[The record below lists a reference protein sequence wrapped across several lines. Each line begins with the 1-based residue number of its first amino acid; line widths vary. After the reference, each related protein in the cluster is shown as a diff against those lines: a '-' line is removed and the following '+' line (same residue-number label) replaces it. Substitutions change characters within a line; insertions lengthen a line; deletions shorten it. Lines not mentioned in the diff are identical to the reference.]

1 MQMRILFSVL
11 ALGIAQLSMAQR
23 DYSNVQITSE
33 QLSANVYVLYGAG
46 GNMALVTGEQQNYL
60 IDDQFAPLSD
70 KILFKIKSINDKP
83 LAYVLNTHWHGDH
96 TGGNEN
102 LANEGALIIA
112 SDRVYDRLKEGQQS
126 ARRNT
131 PPAAPKALPVI
142 SFSDQMHLRYRQ
154 DAHIHAMHVNDA
166 HTDGDSFY
174 YFPDENVIHL
184 GDNFF
189 NGKYP
194 FIDTDSGGDIDGL
207 LSNLRMAAA
216 MIDNETK
223 IIPGHGAVGTLAD
236 LKAYTHVLETC
247 VTLIKE
253 LRDEGLS
260 VDEIIDAKPLEAWD
274 DSYGDGFISPQAFI
288 RSVYQS
294 AE

>member
-1 MQMRILFSVL
+1 MKNYLL
-11 ALGIAQLSMAQR
+11 LLGLGLSTHSFAQR
-23 DYSNVQITSE
+23 DYSQVNITAE
-33 QLSANVYVLYGAG
+33 QLSENVYVLFGAG
-46 GNMALVTGEQQNYL
+46 GNMALVTGSDQNYL

-70 KILFKIKSINDKP
+70 KILFKIKSLNDKP

-102 LANEGALIIA
+102 LAKEGALIIA
-112 SDRVYDRLKEGQQS
+112 SDRVYDRLKSGQQS

-131 PPAAPKALPVI
+131 PPAPNMALPVI
-142 SFSDQMHLRYRQ
+142 SFSDKMNLRYRE
-154 DAHIHAMHVNDA
+154 DAHIHGMHVNDA

-174 YFPDENVIHL
+174 YFPEENVIHL

-194 FIDTDSGGDIDGL
+194 FIDIDSGGDIDGL

-216 MIDNETK
+216 MIDEETK

-247 VTLIKE
+247 VTLIKD

-260 VDEIIDAKPLEAWD
+260 VDEIIDAKPLAAWD
-274 DSYGDGFISPQAFI
+274 DSFGDGFISPEAFI
-288 RSVYQS
+288 RSVFQS
-294 AE
+294 AD

>member
-1 MQMRILFSVL
+1 MKNYLL
-11 ALGIAQLSMAQR
+11 LLGLGLSTHSFAQR
-23 DYSNVQITSE
+23 DYSQVNITAE
-33 QLSANVYVLYGAG
+33 QLSENVYVLFGAG
-46 GNMALVTGEQQNYL
+46 GNMALVTGSDQNYL

-70 KILFKIKSINDKP
+70 KILFKIKSLNDKP

-102 LANEGALIIA
+102 LAKEGALIIA
-112 SDRVYDRLKEGQQS
+112 SDRVYDRLKSGQQS

-131 PPAAPKALPVI
+131 PPAPNMALPVI
-142 SFSDQMHLRYRQ
+142 SFSDKMNLRYRE
-154 DAHIHAMHVNDA
+154 DAHIHGMHVNDA

-174 YFPDENVIHL
+174 YFPEENVIHL

-194 FIDTDSGGDIDGL
+194 FIDIDSGGDIDGL

-216 MIDNETK
+216 MIDEETK

-247 VTLIKE
+247 VTLIKD

-260 VDEIIDAKPLEAWD
+260 VDEIIHAKPLAAWD
-274 DSYGDGFISPQAFI
+274 DSYGDGFISPEAFI
-288 RSVYQS
+288 RSVFQS
-294 AE
+294 AD

>member
-1 MQMRILFSVL
+1 MRILFSVL

-23 DYSNVQITSE
+23 DYSNVQITAE
-33 QLSANVYVLYGAG
+33 QLSVNVYVLYGAG

-102 LANEGALIIA
+102 LAKEGALIIA

-131 PPAAPKALPVI
+131 PPAAPWALPVI

-194 FIDTDSGGDIDGL
+194 FIDIDSGGDIDGL
-207 LSNLRMAAA
+207 LSNLKMAQA
-216 MIDNETK
+216 MLDDDSK
-223 IIPGHGAVGTLAD
+223 IIPGHGTAATLKD
-236 LKAYTHVLETC
+236 LKAYTHVLESC
-247 VTLIKE
+247 VEILRE
-253 LRDEGLS
+253 LRDNGLT
-260 VDEIIDAKPLEAWD
+260 VDEIVAEKPLAEWD
-274 DSYGDGFISPQAFI
+274 DRYGDGFIGPEAFI
-288 RSVYQS
+288 RSVLNS
-294 AE
+294 LN

>member
-1 MQMRILFSVL
+1 MKNYLLLLGLGLS
-11 ALGIAQLSMAQR
+11 ALSFAQR
-23 DYSNVQITSE
+23 DYSQVTITAE
-33 QLSANVYVLYGAG
+33 QLSENVYVLFGAG
-46 GNMALVTGEQQNYL
+46 GNMALVTGADQNYL

-70 KILFKIKSINDKP
+70 KILFKIKSLNDKP

-102 LANEGALIIA
+102 LAKEGALIIA
-112 SDRVYDRLKEGQQS
+112 SDRVYDRLKSGQQS

-131 PPAAPKALPVI
+131 PPAPNMALPVI
-142 SFSDQMHLRYRQ
+142 SFSDQMNLRYRE
-154 DAHIHAMHVNDA
+154 DAHIHGMHVNDA

-174 YFPDENVIHL
+174 YFPEENVIHL

-194 FIDTDSGGDIDGL
+194 FIDIDSGGDIDGL

-216 MIDNETK
+216 MIDEETK

-247 VTLIKE
+247 VTLVKD

-260 VDEIIDAKPLEAWD
+260 VDEIIDAKPLAAWD
-274 DSYGDGFISPQAFI
+274 DSYGDGFISPEAFI
-288 RSVYQS
+288 RSVFQS
-294 AE
+294 AD

>member
-1 MQMRILFSVL
+1 MKNYLL
-11 ALGIAQLSMAQR
+11 LLGLGLSTLSFAQR
-23 DYSNVQITSE
+23 DYSQVTITAE
-33 QLSANVYVLYGAG
+33 QLSENVYVLFGAG
-46 GNMALVTGEQQNYL
+46 GNMALVTGSDQNYL

-70 KILFKIKSINDKP
+70 KILFKIKSLSDKP

-102 LANEGALIIA
+102 LAKEGALIIA
-112 SDRVYDRLKEGQQS
+112 SDRVYDRLKTGQQS
-126 ARRNT
+126 ARRNS
-131 PPAAPKALPVI
+131 PPAPNMALPVI
-142 SFSDQMHLRYRQ
+142 SFSDQMNLRYRE
-154 DAHIHAMHVNDA
+154 DAHICGLHVNDA

-174 YFPDENVIHL
+174 YFPEENVIHL

-194 FIDTDSGGDIDGL
+194 FIDIDSGGDIDGL
-207 LSNLRMAAA
+207 LSNLHMAAA
-216 MIDNETK
+216 MIDEETK

-247 VTLIKE
+247 VTLIKD

-260 VDEIIDAKPLEAWD
+260 VDEIIDAKPLAAWD
-274 DSYGDGFISPQAFI
+274 DSYGDGFISPEAFI
-288 RSVYQS
+288 RSVFQS
-294 AE
+294 AD

>member
-1 MQMRILFSVL
+1 MRILFSVL

-46 GNMALVTGEQQNYL
+46 GNMALVTGELQNYL

-207 LSNLRMAAA
+207 LSNLKMAQA
-216 MIDNETK
+216 MLDDDSK
-223 IIPGHGAVGTLAD
+223 IIPGHGPAATLKD
-236 LKAYTHVLETC
+236 LKAYTHVLESC
-247 VTLIKE
+247 AEILRE
-253 LRDEGLS
+253 LRDNGLT
-260 VDEIIDAKPLEAWD
+260 VDEIVAKKPLAEWD
-274 DSYGDGFISPQAFI
+274 DRYGDGFIGPEAFI
-288 RSVYQS
+288 RSVLS
-294 AE
+294 SLN

>member
-1 MQMRILFSVL
+1 MRILFSVL

-102 LANEGALIIA
+102 LAKEGALIIA

-207 LSNLRMAAA
+207 LSNLKMAQA
-216 MIDNETK
+216 MLDDDSK
-223 IIPGHGAVGTLAD
+223 IIPGHGPAATLKD
-236 LKAYTHVLETC
+236 LKAYTHVLESC
-247 VTLIKE
+247 VEILRE
-253 LRDEGLS
+253 LRDNGLT
-260 VDEIIDAKPLEAWD
+260 VDEIVTKKPLAEWD
-274 DSYGDGFISPQAFI
+274 DRYGDGFIGPEAFI
-288 RSVYQS
+288 RSVLS
-294 AE
+294 SLN

>member
-1 MQMRILFSVL
+1 MKNYLL
-11 ALGIAQLSMAQR
+11 LLGLGLSTLSFAQR
-23 DYSNVQITSE
+23 DYSQVTIAAE
-33 QLSANVYVLYGAG
+33 QLSENVYVLFGAG
-46 GNMALVTGEQQNYL
+46 GNMALITGEDQNYL

-70 KILFKIKSINDKP
+70 KILFKIKSLNDKP

-102 LANEGALIIA
+102 LAKEGALIIA
-112 SDRVYDRLKEGQQS
+112 SDRVYDRLKTGQQS

-131 PPAAPKALPVI
+131 PPAPNMALPVI
-142 SFSDQMHLRYRQ
+142 SFSDQMNLRYRE
-154 DAHIHAMHVNDA
+154 DAHIHGMHVNDA

-174 YFPDENVIHL
+174 YFPEENVIHL

-194 FIDTDSGGDIDGL
+194 FIDIDSGGDIDGL

-216 MIDNETK
+216 IIDEETK

-247 VTLIKE
+247 VTLIKD
-253 LRDEGLS
+253 LRDEGSS
-260 VDEIIDAKPLEAWD
+260 VDEIIDAKPLAAWD
-274 DSYGDGFISPQAFI
+274 DSYGDGFISPEAFI
-288 RSVYQS
+288 RSVFQS
-294 AE
+294 AD

>member
-1 MQMRILFSVL
+1 MRILFTLTTLCIAYSS
-11 ALGIAQLSMAQR
+11 IAQS
-23 DYSNVQITSE
+23 DYNKVQITAE

-102 LANEGALIIA
+102 LAKEGALIIA
-112 SDRVYDRLKEGQQS
+112 SDQVYDRLKEGQQS

-131 PPAAPKALPVI
+131 PPAVIEALPVI
-142 SFSDQMHLRYRQ
+142 SFSDQMHLRYRK

-174 YFPDENVIHL
+174 YFPEENVIHM
-184 GDNFF
+184 GDNFS
-189 NGKYP
+189 NAKYP
-194 FIDTDSGGDIDGL
+194 FIDLSSGGDIDGL
-207 LSNLRMAAA
+207 LSNLNMAQA
-216 MIDNETK
+216 MLNDDSK
-223 IIPGHGAVGTLAD
+223 IIPGHGPAAALKD

-247 VTLIKE
+247 VELLRE
-253 LRDEGLS
+253 LRDQGLT
-260 VDEIIDAKPLEAWD
+260 VEEILAENPLAEWND
-274 DSYGDGFISPQAFI
+274 RYGDGFIGPEAFI
-288 RSVYQS
+288 RSVLES
-294 AE
+294 LD

>member
-1 MQMRILFSVL
+1 MRILFSVL
-11 ALGIAQLSMAQR
+11 ALGFAQLLMAQG
-23 DYSNVQITSE
+23 DYSKVQITAE
-33 QLSANVYVLYGAG
+33 QLSEHVYILYGAG

-96 TGGNEN
+96 TGGNAN
-102 LANEGALIIA
+102 LAKEGALIIA
-112 SDRVYDRLKEGQQS
+112 SDRVYDRLKKGQQS
-126 ARRNT
+126 ARRTT
-131 PPAAPKALPVI
+131 PPAAPEALPVI

-174 YFPDENVIHL
+174 YFPEENVIHM
-184 GDNFF
+184 GDNFS
-189 NGKYP
+189 NAKYP
-194 FIDTDSGGDIDGL
+194 FIDLDSGGDIDGL
-207 LSNLRMAAA
+207 LSNLKMAQA
-216 MIDNETK
+216 MLDDESK
-223 IIPGHGAVGTLAD
+223 IIPGHGPAATLKD

-247 VTLIKE
+247 VELIRE
-253 LRDEGLS
+253 LRDKGMTAE
-260 VDEIIDAKPLEAWD
+260 EIIAENPLAEWND
-274 DSYGDGFISPQAFI
+274 RYGDGFIGPEAFI

-294 AE
+294 AD

>member
-1 MQMRILFSVL
+1 MKNYLL
-11 ALGIAQLSMAQR
+11 LLGLGLSTLSFAQR
-23 DYSNVQITSE
+23 DYSQVTITAE
-33 QLSANVYVLYGAG
+33 QLSENVYVLFGAG
-46 GNMALVTGEQQNYL
+46 GNMALITGEDQNYL

-70 KILFKIKSINDKP
+70 KILFKIKSLNDKP

-102 LANEGALIIA
+102 LAKEGALIIA
-112 SDRVYDRLKEGQQS
+112 SDRVYDRLKTGQQS
-126 ARRNT
+126 ARRNS
-131 PPAAPKALPVI
+131 PPAPNMALPVI
-142 SFSDQMHLRYRQ
+142 SFSDQMNLRYRE
-154 DAHIHAMHVNDA
+154 DAHIHGMHVNDA

-174 YFPDENVIHL
+174 YFPEENVIHL

-194 FIDTDSGGDIDGL
+194 FIDIDSGGDIDGL

-216 MIDNETK
+216 IIDEETK

-247 VTLIKE
+247 VTLIKD
-253 LRDEGLS
+253 LRDEDLS
-260 VDEIIDAKPLEAWD
+260 VDEIIDAKPLAAWD
-274 DSYGDGFISPQAFI
+274 DSYGDGFISPEAFI
-288 RSVYQS
+288 RSVFQS
-294 AE
+294 AD

>member
-1 MQMRILFSVL
+1 MRILFSVL

-23 DYSNVQITSE
+23 DYSNVQITAE
-33 QLSANVYVLYGAG
+33 QLSVNVYVLYGAG

-207 LSNLRMAAA
+207 LSNLKMAQA
-216 MIDNETK
+216 MLDDDSK
-223 IIPGHGAVGTLAD
+223 IIPGHGPAATLKD
-236 LKAYTHVLETC
+236 LRAYTHVLESC
-247 VTLIKE
+247 VEILRE
-253 LRDEGLS
+253 LRDNGLT
-260 VDEIIDAKPLEAWD
+260 VDEIVAEKPLAEWD
-274 DSYGDGFISPQAFI
+274 DRYGDGFIGPEAFI
-288 RSVYQS
+288 RSVLNS
-294 AE
+294 LN

>member
-1 MQMRILFSVL
+1 MKNYLL
-11 ALGIAQLSMAQR
+11 LLGLGLSTHSFAQR
-23 DYSNVQITSE
+23 DYSQVTITAE
-33 QLSANVYVLYGAG
+33 QLSENVYVLFGAG
-46 GNMALVTGEQQNYL
+46 GNMALVTGSDQNYL

-70 KILFKIKSINDKP
+70 KILFKIKSLNDKP

-102 LANEGALIIA
+102 LAKEGALIIA
-112 SDRVYDRLKEGQQS
+112 SDRVYDQLKSGQQS

-131 PPAAPKALPVI
+131 PPAPNMALPVI
-142 SFSDQMHLRYRQ
+142 SFSDKMNLRYRE
-154 DAHIHAMHVNDA
+154 DAHIHGMHVNDA

-174 YFPDENVIHL
+174 YFPEENVIHL

-194 FIDTDSGGDIDGL
+194 FIDIDSGGDIDGL

-216 MIDNETK
+216 MIDEETK

-247 VTLIKE
+247 VTLIKD

-260 VDEIIDAKPLEAWD
+260 VDEIIHAKPLAAWD
-274 DSYGDGFISPQAFI
+274 DSYGDGFISPEAFI
-288 RSVYQS
+288 RSVFQS
-294 AE
+294 AD

>member
-1 MQMRILFSVL
+1 MRILFSVL

-207 LSNLRMAAA
+207 LSNLKMAQA
-216 MIDNETK
+216 MLDDDSK
-223 IIPGHGAVGTLAD
+223 IIPGHGPAATLKD
-236 LKAYTHVLETC
+236 LKAYTHVLESC
-247 VTLIKE
+247 VEILRE
-253 LRDEGLS
+253 LRDNGLT
-260 VDEIIDAKPLEAWD
+260 VDEIVAEKPLAEWD
-274 DSYGDGFISPQAFI
+274 DRYGDGFIGPEAFI
-288 RSVYQS
+288 RSVLS
-294 AE
+294 SLN

>member
-1 MQMRILFSVL
+1 MKNYLL
-11 ALGIAQLSMAQR
+11 LLGLGLSTLSFAQR
-23 DYSNVQITSE
+23 DYSQVNITAE
-33 QLSANVYVLYGAG
+33 QLSENVYVLFGAG
-46 GNMALVTGEQQNYL
+46 GNMALVTGSDQNYL

-70 KILFKIKSINDKP
+70 KILFKIKSLNDKP

-102 LANEGALIIA
+102 LAKEGALIIA
-112 SDRVYDRLKEGQQS
+112 SDRVYDRLKSGQQS

-131 PPAAPKALPVI
+131 PPAPNVALPVI
-142 SFSDQMHLRYRQ
+142 SFSDQMNLRYRE
-154 DAHIHAMHVNDA
+154 DAHIHGMHVNDA

-174 YFPDENVIHL
+174 YFPEENVIHL

-216 MIDNETK
+216 MIDEETK

-236 LKAYTHVLETC
+236 IKAYTHVLETC
-247 VTLIKE
+247 VTLIKD

-260 VDEIIDAKPLEAWD
+260 VDEIIDAKPLAAWD
-274 DSYGDGFISPQAFI
+274 DSYGDGFISPEAFI
-288 RSVYQS
+288 RSVFQS
-294 AE
+294 AD

>member
-1 MQMRILFSVL
+1 MKNYLL
-11 ALGIAQLSMAQR
+11 LLGLGLSTLSFAQR
-23 DYSNVQITSE
+23 DYSQVTITAE
-33 QLSANVYVLYGAG
+33 QLSENVYVLFGAG
-46 GNMALVTGEQQNYL
+46 GNMALVTGSDQNYL

-70 KILFKIKSINDKP
+70 KILFKIKSLNDKP

-102 LANEGALIIA
+102 LAKEGALIIA
-112 SDRVYDRLKEGQQS
+112 SDRVYDRLKSGQQS

-131 PPAAPKALPVI
+131 PPAPNVALPVI
-142 SFSDQMHLRYRQ
+142 SFSDQMNLRYRE
-154 DAHIHAMHVNDA
+154 DAHIHGMHVNDA

-174 YFPDENVIHL
+174 YFPEENVIHL

-194 FIDTDSGGDIDGL
+194 FIDIDSGGDIDGL

-216 MIDNETK
+216 MIDEETK

-247 VTLIKE
+247 VTLIKD

-260 VDEIIDAKPLEAWD
+260 VDEIIDAKPLAAWD
-274 DSYGDGFISPQAFI
+274 DSYGDGFISPEAFI
-288 RSVYQS
+288 RSVFQS
-294 AE
+294 AD

>member
-1 MQMRILFSVL
+1 MKNYLL
-11 ALGIAQLSMAQR
+11 LLGLGLSTLSFAQR
-23 DYSNVQITSE
+23 DYSQVTITAE
-33 QLSANVYVLYGAG
+33 QLSENVYVLFGAG
-46 GNMALVTGEQQNYL
+46 GNMALVTGSDQNYL

-70 KILFKIKSINDKP
+70 KILFKIKSLNDKP

-102 LANEGALIIA
+102 LAKEGALIIA
-112 SDRVYDRLKEGQQS
+112 SDRVYDRLKSGQQS

-131 PPAAPKALPVI
+131 PPAPNMALPVI
-142 SFSDQMHLRYRQ
+142 SFSDQMNLRYRE
-154 DAHIHAMHVNDA
+154 DAHIHGMHVNDA

-174 YFPDENVIHL
+174 YFPEENVIHL

-194 FIDTDSGGDIDGL
+194 FIDIDSGGDIDGL

-216 MIDNETK
+216 MIDEETK

-247 VTLIKE
+247 VTLIKD

-260 VDEIIDAKPLEAWD
+260 VDEIIDAKPLAAWD
-274 DSYGDGFISPQAFI
+274 DSFGDGFISPEAFI
-288 RSVYQS
+288 RSVFQS
-294 AE
+294 AD

>member
-1 MQMRILFSVL
+1 MRILFSVL

-102 LANEGALIIA
+102 LAKEGALIIA

-131 PPAAPKALPVI
+131 PPAAPGALPVI

-194 FIDTDSGGDIDGL
+194 FIDIDSGGDIDGL
-207 LSNLRMAAA
+207 LSNLKMAQA
-216 MIDNETK
+216 MLDDDSK
-223 IIPGHGAVGTLAD
+223 IIPGHGPAATLKD
-236 LKAYTHVLETC
+236 LKAYTHVLESC
-247 VTLIKE
+247 VEILRE
-253 LRDEGLS
+253 LRDNGLT
-260 VDEIIDAKPLEAWD
+260 VDEIVAEKPLAEWD
-274 DSYGDGFISPQAFI
+274 DRYGDGFIGPEAFI
-288 RSVYQS
+288 RSVLS
-294 AE
+294 SLN

>member
-1 MQMRILFSVL
+1 MKNYLL
-11 ALGIAQLSMAQR
+11 LLGLGLSTLSFAQR
-23 DYSNVQITSE
+23 DYSQVTITAE
-33 QLSANVYVLYGAG
+33 QLSENVYVLFGAG
-46 GNMALVTGEQQNYL
+46 GNMALITGEDQNYL

-70 KILFKIKSINDKP
+70 KILFKIKSLNDKP

-102 LANEGALIIA
+102 LAKEGALIIA
-112 SDRVYDRLKEGQQS
+112 SDRVYDRLKTGQQS

-131 PPAAPKALPVI
+131 PPAPNMALPVI
-142 SFSDQMHLRYRQ
+142 SFSDQMNLRYRE
-154 DAHIHAMHVNDA
+154 DAHIHGMHVNDA

-174 YFPDENVIHL
+174 YFPEENVIHL

-189 NGKYP
+189 HGKYP
-194 FIDTDSGGDIDGL
+194 FIDIDSGGDIDGL

-216 MIDNETK
+216 MIDEETK

-247 VTLIKE
+247 VTLVKD

-260 VDEIIDAKPLEAWD
+260 VDEIIDAKPLAAWD
-274 DSYGDGFISPQAFI
+274 DSYGDGFISPEAFI
-288 RSVYQS
+288 RSVFQS
-294 AE
+294 AD

>member
-1 MQMRILFSVL
+1 MKNYLL
-11 ALGIAQLSMAQR
+11 LLGLGLSTLSFAQR
-23 DYSNVQITSE
+23 DYSQVTITAE
-33 QLSANVYVLYGAG
+33 QLSENVYVLFGAG
-46 GNMALVTGEQQNYL
+46 GNMALVTGSDQNYL

-70 KILFKIKSINDKP
+70 KILFKIKSLNDKP

-102 LANEGALIIA
+102 LAKEGALIIA
-112 SDRVYDRLKEGQQS
+112 SDRVYDRLKSGQQS

-131 PPAAPKALPVI
+131 PPAPNVALPVI
-142 SFSDQMHLRYRQ
+142 SFSDQMNLRYRE
-154 DAHIHAMHVNDA
+154 DAHIHGMHVNDA

-174 YFPDENVIHL
+174 YFPEENVIHL

-216 MIDNETK
+216 MIDEETK

-247 VTLIKE
+247 VTLIKD

-260 VDEIIDAKPLEAWD
+260 VDEIIHAKPLAAWD
-274 DSYGDGFISPQAFI
+274 DSYGDGFISPEAFI
-288 RSVYQS
+288 RSVFQS
-294 AE
+294 AD

>member
-1 MQMRILFSVL
+1 MRILFSVL

-207 LSNLRMAAA
+207 LSNLKMAQA
-216 MIDNETK
+216 M
-223 IIPGHGAVGTLAD
+223 
-236 LKAYTHVLETC
+236 
-247 VTLIKE
+247 
-253 LRDEGLS
+253 
-260 VDEIIDAKPLEAWD
+260 
-274 DSYGDGFISPQAFI
+274 
-288 RSVYQS
+288 
-294 AE
+294 

>member
-1 MQMRILFSVL
+1 MKNYLL
-11 ALGIAQLSMAQR
+11 LLGLGLSTHSFAQR
-23 DYSNVQITSE
+23 DYSQVNITAE
-33 QLSANVYVLYGAG
+33 QLSENVYVLFGAG
-46 GNMALVTGEQQNYL
+46 GNMALVTGSDQNYL

-70 KILFKIKSINDKP
+70 KILFKIKSLNDKP

-102 LANEGALIIA
+102 LAKEGALIIA
-112 SDRVYDRLKEGQQS
+112 SDRVYDRLKSGQQS

-131 PPAAPKALPVI
+131 PPAPNMALPVI
-142 SFSDQMHLRYRQ
+142 SFSDQMNLRYRE
-154 DAHIHAMHVNDA
+154 DAHIHGMHVNDA

-174 YFPDENVIHL
+174 YFPEENVIHL

-194 FIDTDSGGDIDGL
+194 FIDIDSGGDIDGL

-216 MIDNETK
+216 MIDEETK

-247 VTLIKE
+247 VTLIKD

-260 VDEIIDAKPLEAWD
+260 VDEIIHAKPLAAWD
-274 DSYGDGFISPQAFI
+274 DSYGDGFISPEAFI
-288 RSVYQS
+288 RSVFQS
-294 AE
+294 AD

>member
-1 MQMRILFSVL
+1 MKNYLL
-11 ALGIAQLSMAQR
+11 LLGLGLSTLSFAQR
-23 DYSNVQITSE
+23 DYSQVTVAAE
-33 QLSANVYVLYGAG
+33 QLSENVYVLFGAG
-46 GNMALVTGEQQNYL
+46 GNMALVTGTDQNYL

-70 KILFKIKSINDKP
+70 KILFKIKSLNNKP

-102 LANEGALIIA
+102 FAKEGALIIA
-112 SDRVYDRLKEGQQS
+112 SDRVYDRLKLGQQS

-131 PPAAPKALPVI
+131 PPAPNMALPVI
-142 SFSDQMHLRYRQ
+142 SFSDQMNLRYRE
-154 DAHIHAMHVNDA
+154 DAHIHGMHVNDA

-174 YFPDENVIHL
+174 YFPEENVIHL

-194 FIDTDSGGDIDGL
+194 FIDIDSGGDIDGL

-216 MIDNETK
+216 MIDEETK

-247 VTLIKE
+247 VTLVKD

-260 VDEIIDAKPLEAWD
+260 VDEIIDAKPLAAWD
-274 DSYGDGFISPQAFI
+274 DSYGDGFISPEAFI
-288 RSVYQS
+288 RSVLVS
-294 AE
+294 AD

>member
-1 MQMRILFSVL
+1 MKNYLL
-11 ALGIAQLSMAQR
+11 LLGLGLSTLSFAQR
-23 DYSNVQITSE
+23 DYSQVTITAE
-33 QLSANVYVLYGAG
+33 QLSENVYVLFGAG
-46 GNMALVTGEQQNYL
+46 GNMALVTGSDQNYL

-70 KILFKIKSINDKP
+70 KILFKIKSLNDKP

-102 LANEGALIIA
+102 LAKEGALIIA
-112 SDRVYDRLKEGQQS
+112 SDRVYDRLKSGQQS

-131 PPAAPKALPVI
+131 PPAPNVALPVI
-142 SFSDQMHLRYRQ
+142 SFSDQMNLRYRE
-154 DAHIHAMHVNDA
+154 DAHIHGMHVNDA

-174 YFPDENVIHL
+174 YFPEENVIHL

-194 FIDTDSGGDIDGL
+194 FIDIDSGGDIDGL
-207 LSNLRMAAA
+207 LSNLHMAAA
-216 MIDNETK
+216 MIDEETK

-247 VTLIKE
+247 VTLIKD

-260 VDEIIDAKPLEAWD
+260 VDEIIDAKPLAAWD
-274 DSYGDGFISPQAFI
+274 DSYGDGFISPEAFI
-288 RSVYQS
+288 RSVFLS
-294 AE
+294 AD

>member
-1 MQMRILFSVL
+1 MKNYLL
-11 ALGIAQLSMAQR
+11 LLGLGLSTLSFAQR
-23 DYSNVQITSE
+23 DYSQVTITAE
-33 QLSANVYVLYGAG
+33 QLSENVYVLFGAG
-46 GNMALVTGEQQNYL
+46 GNMALVTGSDQNYL

-70 KILFKIKSINDKP
+70 KILFKIKSLNDKP

-96 TGGNEN
+96 AGGNEN
-102 LANEGALIIA
+102 LAKEGALIIA
-112 SDRVYDRLKEGQQS
+112 SDRVYDRLKSGQQS

-131 PPAAPKALPVI
+131 PPAPNVALPVI
-142 SFSDQMHLRYRQ
+142 SFSDQMNLRYRE
-154 DAHIHAMHVNDA
+154 DAHIHGMHVNDA

-174 YFPDENVIHL
+174 YFPEENVIHL

-216 MIDNETK
+216 MIDEETK

-247 VTLIKE
+247 VTLIKD

-260 VDEIIDAKPLEAWD
+260 VDEIIDAKPLAAWD
-274 DSYGDGFISPQAFI
+274 DSYGDGFISPEAFI
-288 RSVYQS
+288 RSVFQS
-294 AE
+294 AD